1 MGRFV
6 LRKAAA
12 GLVVLL
18 VSSVVV
24 FLGLR
29 AIPGDPATALAGE
42 TGDPATIAA
51 VRHEYLL
58 DRPLPVQYA
67 RWLWL
72 ALHGN
77 LGRGESG
84 LAVGN
89 TIATDAP
96 LTLELATLSM
106 VVALLL
112 GIPAGVIAAARRGK
126 TSDVLATGLA
136 VIGLCVPTFWLG
148 LLLILVFAVDLH
160 WLPASGYVTVRHPV
174 ANLRHLALPCLA
186 LGAGF
191 AAVLMR
197 HARSSMLEALDSD
210 YIRTALAKGL
220 NERKVI
226 FRHALRNSLITVT
239 TVVGLEF
246 GLLLSGAAVTE
257 EVFGIPG
264 VGRLALDAVLRRD
277 YPLIQGIVLFTAA
290 AYVVV
295 NLAVDLAYA
304 LLDPRIGVSV

>member
-6 LRKAAA
+6 LRKTAA

-18 VSSVVV
+18 ASSVVV

-42 TGDPATIAA
+42 TGDPAAIAA

-58 DRPLPVQYA
+58 DRPLPVQYG

-72 ALHGN
+72 ALHGS
-77 LGRGESG
+77 LGRDEAG
-84 LAVGN
+84 LPVAN
-89 TIATDAP
+89 TIATDVP
-96 LTLELATLSM
+96 VTLELATLSI
-106 VVALLL
+106 VVAILL

-126 TSDVLATGLA
+126 ASDVLATGLA

-148 LLLILVFAVDLH
+148 LLLILTFAVDLH
-160 WLPASGYVTVRHPV
+160 WLPASGYVTARHPI
-174 ANLRHLALPCLA
+174 ANLRHLVLPCLA
-186 LGAGF
+186 LGTGF

-197 HARSSMLEALDSD
+197 HTRSSMLEALDSD
-210 YIRTALAKGL
+210 YIRTARAKGL
-220 NERKVI
+220 GESRVI
-226 FRHALRNSLITVT
+226 VRHALRNSLITVT
-239 TVVGLEF
+239 TVIGLEL

-264 VGRLALDAVLRRD
+264 VGRLGLDAVLARD

-295 NLAVDLAYA
+295 SLAVDLAYS
-304 LLDPRIGVSV
+304 LLDPRIGVSM

>member
-6 LRKAAA
+6 LRKTAA

-18 VSSVVV
+18 VASVVV
-24 FLGLR
+24 FLGVR
-29 AIPGDPATALAGE
+29 AIPGDPATALAGD

-58 DRPLPVQYA
+58 DRPLPVQYG

-72 ALHGN
+72 ALHAN

-84 LAVGN
+84 LPVAS
-89 TIATDAP
+89 TIASGAP
-96 LTLELATLSM
+96 LTLELAALSI

-112 GIPAGVIAAARRGK
+112 GIPAGVIAAVRRGK
-126 TSDVLATGLA
+126 ATDALATGLA

-160 WLPASGYVTVRHPV
+160 WLPATGYVTAHHPL
-174 ANLRHLALPCLA
+174 ANLRHLTLPCLA
-186 LGAGF
+186 LGTGF

-197 HARSSMLEALDSD
+197 HTRSSMLEALDSD
-210 YIRTALAKGL
+210 YIRTARAKGL
-220 NERKVI
+220 SERKVVV
-226 FRHALRNSLITVT
+226 RHALRNSLITVT

-246 GLLLSGAAVTE
+246 GLLISGAAVTE
-257 EVFGIPG
+257 QVFGIPG
-264 VGRLALDAVLRRD
+264 LGRLALDAVLRRD

-304 LLDPRIGVSV
+304 LLDPRIGVAV

>member
-6 LRKAAA
+6 LRKTAA
-12 GLVVLL
+12 GLAVLF

-24 FLGLR
+24 FLGLH

-77 LGRGESG
+77 LGRDESG
-84 LAVGN
+84 GSVAN
-89 TIATDAP
+89 TIATHVP

-126 TSDVLATGLA
+126 ASDVLATGLA

-160 WLPASGYVTVRHPV
+160 WLPAGGYVTLRHPI
-174 ANLRHLALPCLA
+174 ANLRHLVLPCLA
-186 LGAGF
+186 LGTGF
-191 AAVLMR
+191 ATVLMR
-197 HARSSMLEALDSD
+197 HTRSAMLEALDSD
-210 YIRTALAKGL
+210 YIRTARAKGL
-220 NERKVI
+220 NERRVI
-226 FRHALRNSLITVT
+226 LRHALRNSLITVT

-246 GLLLSGAAVTE
+246 GLVLSGAAVTE
-257 EVFGIPG
+257 AVFGISG
-264 VGRLALDAVLRRD
+264 VGRLGLDAVVGRD
-277 YPLIQGIVLFTAA
+277 YPLIQGIVLFAA
-290 AYVVV
+290 TTYVVV
-295 NLAVDLAYA
+295 NLAVDLTYS
-304 LLDPRIGVSV
+304 LLDPRIRVSA

>member
-6 LRKAAA
+6 LRKTAA

-24 FLGLR
+24 FLGLH

-58 DRPLPVQYA
+58 DRPLPVQYG

-72 ALHGN
+72 TLHGN

-84 LAVGN
+84 LSVAN
-89 TIATDAP
+89 TIATSVP

-106 VVALLL
+106 VVAILL
-112 GIPAGVIAAARRGK
+112 GIPAGVIAATRRGK
-126 TSDVLATGLA
+126 ASDVLATGVA

-160 WLPASGYVTVRHPV
+160 WLPAGGYSTVRHPI
-174 ANLRHLALPCLA
+174 ANLRHLVLPCLA
-186 LGAGF
+186 LGTGF

-197 HARSSMLEALDSD
+197 HTRSSMLEALDSD
-210 YIRTALAKGL
+210 YTRTARAKGL
-220 NERKVI
+220 SERRVI
-226 FRHALRNSLITVT
+226 VHHALRNSLITVT
-239 TVVGLEF
+239 TVIGLEF

-257 EVFGIPG
+257 AVFGISG
-264 VGRLALDAVLRRD
+264 VGRLGLDAVVARD
-277 YPLIQGIVLFTAA
+277 YPLIQGIVLLTAA
-290 AYVVV
+290 TYVVV
-295 NLAVDLAYA
+295 SLAVDLAYS
-304 LLDPRIGVSV
+304 LLDPRIGVSA

>member
-6 LRKAAA
+6 LRKTSA

-24 FLGLR
+24 FLGLH

-58 DRPLPVQYA
+58 DRPLPVQYG
-67 RWLWL
+67 RWLEL
-72 ALHGN
+72 ALQGN
-77 LGRGESG
+77 LGRTESG
-84 LAVGN
+84 LSVAS
-89 TIATDAP
+89 TIATAVP

-106 VVALLL
+106 VVAILL

-126 TSDVLATGLA
+126 AGDLLATGLA
-136 VIGLCVPTFWLG
+136 AIGLCVPTFWLG

-160 WLPASGYVTVRHPV
+160 WLPASGYVTARHPL

-186 LGAGF
+186 LGTAF
-191 AAVLMR
+191 AAVLAR
-197 HARSSMLEALDSD
+197 HTRSSMLEALDAD
-210 YIRTALAKGL
+210 YIRTARAKGL
-220 NERKVI
+220 SERRVVL
-226 FRHALRNSLITVT
+226 RHALPNSLITVA

-246 GLLLSGAAVTE
+246 GLLISGAAVTE
-257 EVFGIPG
+257 SVFGIPG
-264 VGRLALDAVLRRD
+264 LGRLVLDAVVSRD
-277 YPLIQGIVLFTAA
+277 YPLIQGAVLFTAA
-290 AYVVV
+290 TYVVV
-295 NLAVDLAYA
+295 SLAVDLAYS
-304 LLDPRIGVSV
+304 LLDPRIGVSG